1 MKRILVLLLASLVLL
16 TVACGAEEAPT
27 ATSASAAVPAPMPA
41 PAPPKGAP
49 GAATEGFAVRDAVSQ
64 PAEERLIVRTA
75 SLSLVVDDLG
85 DTLGQ
90 IEALAG
96 QLEGYVVS
104 SSRHEDKSA
113 SISIRV
119 PAEQFPQA
127 MSEMRGMAVRVE
139 NESTQS
145 RDVTEEYVD
154 LESRLRN
161 LEASEEQL
169 LTFLERTEKL
179 EDVVAV
185 FRELSSV
192 RERIEVTK
200 GRMQYLERTSA
211 MSIINISLRPVSS
224 PEPVVKPG
232 WSAWETVK
240 DAARGLS
247 GLGQG
252 LAGAGIWVV
261 VFAPVWL
268 PVLLIVFFVGRRLLH
283 RL

>member
-1 MKRILVLLLASLVLL
+1 MKTLVVLLRASLVLL
-16 TVACGAEEAPT
+16 SAACSRFTSAPT
-27 ATSASAAVPAPMPA
+27 SAPAAVPAPMPA
-41 PAPPKGAP
+41 PAAPKGAS
-49 GAATEGFAVRDAVSQ
+49 GAASEGFVDREAVST
-64 PAEERLIVRTA
+64 PDEERLIVRTA
-75 SLSLVVDDLG
+75 SLSLVVVDLS
-85 DTLGQ
+85 DSLGQ

-104 SSRHEDKSA
+104 SSRHEDMAA

-119 PAEQFPQA
+119 PADQFSQA
-127 MSEMRGMAVRVE
+127 MGELRGMAVRVE
-139 NESTQS
+139 QESTQS

-161 LEASEEQL
+161 LEASETQL
-169 LTFLERTEKL
+169 LAFMERTEKM

-192 RERIEVTK
+192 RERIETTR

-211 MSIINISLRPVSS
+211 MSLINVSLRPVSS

-232 WSAWETVK
+232 WNVWETVK
-240 DAARGLS
+240 DAARGLAS
-247 GLGQG
+247 VGQG
-252 LAGAGIWVV
+252 LASAAIWLAVL
-261 VFAPVWL
+261 APIWL
-268 PVLLIVFFVGRRLLH
+268 PILLIVFFLGRRLLK

>member
-1 MKRILVLLLASLVLL
+1 MKRVLVLLLASLVLL
-16 TVACGAEEAPT
+16 IAACAREAPT
-27 ATSASAAVPAPMPA
+27 SAPAAVAVPMPA
-41 PAPPKGAP
+41 PAPPQGAP
-49 GAATEGFAVRDAVSQ
+49 GLAAEGFAVRDAVSQ

-75 SLSLVVDDLG
+75 SLSLVVDDLS

-104 SSRHEDKSA
+104 SFRHEDKSA

-119 PAEQFPQA
+119 PAGQFSQV
-127 MSEMRGMAVRVE
+127 MSELRGMAVRVE
-139 NESTQS
+139 QESSQA
-145 RDVTEEYVD
+145 RDVTEEFVD

-211 MSIINISLRPVSS
+211 LALINISLRPVSS

-240 DAARGLS
+240 DAARGLA

-261 VFAPVWL
+261 IFAPVWL
-268 PVLLIVFFVGRRLLH
+268 PVLLIVFFVGRRLL
-283 RL
+283 RKL